1 VTRRIQVVAA
11 FGVLVLGAFAVS
23 RLLERRTTIR
33 EIRALRDGVYEARIA
48 ADSCR
53 FSLAVEEGRLQRFS
67 QLVDTLHTEVR
78 DFEALD
84 PRGVPEERYDAY
96 LERFHA
102 YNDAVAE
109 WEARAERLRAHE
121 SECRS
126 IIEAHNALSD
136 SLRRRLVEELPE
148 PGGEEG

>member
-1 VTRRIQVVAA
+1 VTRPFQVVAA
-11 FGVLVLGAFAVS
+11 LGVLGLGAFGIS
-23 RLLERRTTIR
+23 RLVERRATVR
-33 EIRALRDGVYEARIA
+33 EIRALRDGIYESRIA

-67 QLVDTLHTEVR
+67 DLVDTLHAEVR

-102 YNDAVAE
+102 YNDSVAE

-121 SECRS
+121 SECHA
-126 IIEAHNALSD
+126 IIEVHNALSD
-136 SLRRRLVEELPE
+136 SLRRRVAEELPE
-148 PGGEEG
+148 RGGDEG

>member
-1 VTRRIQVVAA
+1 MTRRIRVGAA
-11 FGVLVLGAFAVS
+11 IGVLALGGFGVS
-23 RLLERRTTIR
+23 RLVERRATIR

-102 YNDAVAE
+102 YNDSVAE
-109 WEARAERLRAHE
+109 WEARAARLRRHE
-121 SECRS
+121 SECRA
-126 IIEAHNALSD
+126 IIEDHNALSD
-136 SLRRRLVEELPE
+136 SLRRRVVDQLPE
-148 PGGEEG
+148 RGGEEG